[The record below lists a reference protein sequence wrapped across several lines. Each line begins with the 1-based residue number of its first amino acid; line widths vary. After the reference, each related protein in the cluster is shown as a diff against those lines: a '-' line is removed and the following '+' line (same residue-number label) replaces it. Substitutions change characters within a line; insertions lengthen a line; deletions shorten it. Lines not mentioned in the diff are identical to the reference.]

1 MKNFKANP
9 NVKKLANGY
18 RLNWKRIGA
27 ALATLGVAV
36 GVAVGVGTAI
46 NNNNSQESSSISYE
60 DYQQVMNDQPIETY
74 TANADDLAQYNVVLV
89 KDDVSDAVF
98 DHVATY
104 LEDVGMPVRV
114 VDSSEELNNLDGSE
128 MIVGFTDL
136 KTAENDETVKVI
148 APNNNNYYNRSDPLA
163 VAMHNSL
170 PHSVLQ
176 CGVYEID
183 PIGNTELTSSN
194 IEKHMNSDIPF
205 VTIAIPEGIDKDTL
219 AKGIGEG
226 LVRAYEYIYK
236 YAGIDNK
243 ELLDIIRRVEPG
255 DTPYLLEQ
263 KYGYSQFDIPHDGP
277 LQTGVAV
284 VNEKEKS
291 PLDPDVLGVN
301 IAEPVVGKTH

>member
-136 KTAENDETVKVI
+136 KTAENDNTVKVI
-148 APNNNNYYNRSDPLA
+148 APYDNDHYNRSDPLA
-163 VAMHNSL
+163 AAMHNSL
-170 PHSVLQ
+170 NSILQ
-176 CGVYEID
+176 SGVYEID
-183 PIGNTELTSSN
+183 AIGNTELIPSN
-194 IEKHMNSDIPF
+194 LEKNMNADIPF
-205 VTIAIPEGIDKDTL
+205 VTVAIPEGIDKDTL

-236 YAGIDNK
+236 YAGINNK

-255 DTPYLLEQ
+255 DTE
-263 KYGYSQFDIPHDGP
+263 YSLQREFGISPSAIPHDGP
-277 LQTGVAV
+277 LQSGVTI
-284 VNEKEKS
+284 S
-291 PLDPDVLGVN
+291 GPDDGTPLDPDTLEVN
-301 IAEPVVGKTH
+301 IAPVAGKTY

>member
-1 MKNFKANP
+1 MKNLHITEKGIAAA
-9 NVKKLANGY
+9 KKGC
-18 RLNWKRIGA
+18 RLNWKSIIAAATVVLGIGA
-27 ALATLGVAV
+27 GVV
-36 GVAVGVGTAI
+36 GIGTAI
-46 NNNNSQESSSISYE
+46 NDVKQSQESASVS
-60 DYQQVMNDQPIETY
+60 YQQMMNDQPIETY

-194 IEKHMNSDIPF
+194 IEKHMDSDIPF

-236 YAGIDNK
+236 YAGINNK

-255 DTPYLLEQ
+255 DTE
-263 KYGYSQFDIPHDGP
+263 YSLQREFGISPSAIPHDGP

-301 IAEPVVGKTH
+301 IAPVAGKTY

>member
-18 RLNWKRIGA
+18 RLKIGA

-46 NNNNSQESSSISYE
+46 NNNNSQKSSSISYE

-136 KTAENDETVKVI
+136 KTAENDNTVKVI
-148 APNNNNYYNRSDPLA
+148 APYDNDHYNRSDPLA
-163 VAMHNSL
+163 AAMHNSL
-170 PHSVLQ
+170 NSILQ
-176 CGVYEID
+176 SGVYEID
-183 PIGNTELTSSN
+183 AIGNTELIPSN
-194 IEKHMNSDIPF
+194 LEKNMNADIPF
-205 VTIAIPEGIDKDTL
+205 VTVAIPEGIDKDTL

-236 YAGIDNK
+236 YAGINNK

-255 DTPYLLEQ
+255 DTE
-263 KYGYSQFDIPHDGP
+263 YSLQREFGISPSAIPHDGS
-277 LQTGVAV
+277 LQSGVTI
-284 VNEKEKS
+284 S
-291 PLDPDVLGVN
+291 GPYDGTPLDPDTLEV
-301 IAEPVVGKTH
+301 IAPVAGKTY